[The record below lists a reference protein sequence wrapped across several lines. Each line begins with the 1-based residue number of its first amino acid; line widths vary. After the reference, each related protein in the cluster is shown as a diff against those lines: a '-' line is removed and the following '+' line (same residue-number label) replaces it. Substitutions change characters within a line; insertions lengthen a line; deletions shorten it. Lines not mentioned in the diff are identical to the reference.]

1 MKPLTQPR
9 PIAARSRNFSLD
21 PGLFAGNDTLVNAG
35 LFFKICECSR
45 VDAGHSR
52 YGCGSAACRYTSAR
66 QFAPFLRKSPA
77 NSRLPK
83 GPTESSAPTT
93 ILALSCRG
101 GRLCPPAD
109 RTGFYGN
116 LRRIRGCPAG
126 RCGHRP
132 LHDSGKFVLPR
143 KFRMQGGEDGAV
155 GDASETASTE
165 RASAL
170 CAKSLILCVRFL
182 LSKPQTLCWF
192 AAWVCPRRIH
202 KTAPFRSNGAVH
214 AYMGGGSYSAEMR

>member
-1 MKPLTQPR
+1 MPRSQP
-9 PIAARSRNFSLD
+9 
-21 PGLFAGNDTLVNAG
+21 FAT
-35 LFFKICECSR
+35 KE
-45 VDAGHSR
+45 R

-77 NSRLPK
+77 NPWLPK

-93 ILALSCRG
+93 TLALSCRG

-143 KFRMQGGEDGAV
+143 KFRMQGGKDGAA
-155 GDASETASTE
+155 GGASE
-165 RASAL
+165 
-170 CAKSLILCVRFL
+170 
-182 LSKPQTLCWF
+182 TLCWF
-192 AAWVCPRRIH
+192 AAWVWPRRKH

-214 AYMGGGSYSAEMR
+214 AHMGGGSYSAEMR

>member
-1 MKPLTQPR
+1 MPVTAVRDEGALR
-9 PIAARSRNFSLD
+9 MW
-21 PGLFAGNDTLVNAG
+21 V
-35 LFFKICECSR
+35 
-45 VDAGHSR
+45 
-52 YGCGSAACRYTSAR
+52 CRLPVHIGPAVCTV
-66 QFAPFLRKSPA
+66 FRKSPA
-77 NSRLPK
+77 NPWLPK

-93 ILALSCRG
+93 TLALSCRG

-155 GDASETASTE
+155 GDMTS
-165 RASAL
+165 
-170 CAKSLILCVRFL
+170 
-182 LSKPQTLCWF
+182 PQICTT
-192 AAWVCPRRIH
+192 PPPD

-214 AYMGGGSYSAEMR
+214 AHMGGGSYSAEMR